1 MVVETEDVRLFF
13 PWKTEVVAVADVVV
27 GMVGVV
33 VVVTDVVVAAYSEIG
48 G

>member
-1 MVVETEDVRLFF
+1 MVVETKDVRLFF

-27 GMVGVV
+27 GMVMVV
-33 VVVTDVVVAAYSEIG
+33 VVETDVVVAADSEIG